1 MAKQHWYTS
10 TALREGFVHSL
21 QNRQFLLLAFLSVI
35 ASELASYLVRA
46 SKNSFSHLFEEV
58 IHSKSV
64 SPTDFLKMLRFEQ
77 VFFFYLFAIL
87 LFLFSFASI
96 IGLNGIIKDLL
107 VEHKKKL
114 IDSYDYAHKFIW
126 RGIKYKL
133 LVYAIAAFVVAL
145 PTLGILFMAIS
156 GQTDSLLFY
165 LMVVIVIIT
174 LFVSM
179 IYSSYGMKYI
189 ILYNEKN
196 LKKTL
201 VFVHNLFRKN
211 VPDTV
216 LFFIITASVSSA
228 VSLLPF
234 VIIHFEKNQLRL
246 FFLVYFLAVIYLT
259 SFFKISSFVFFLH
272 QLTNN
277 QLVKGKA

>member
-1 MAKQHWYTS
+1 VAKQYWYTS
-10 TALREGFVHSL
+10 TALREGFVHSV
-21 QNRQFLLLAFLSVI
+21 QNGNFLVLAFLSVI

-46 SKNSFSHLFEEV
+46 SKNSFSQLFEEV
-58 IHSKSV
+58 IQNKIV
-64 SPTDFLKMLRFEQ
+64 SPTDLLKMLRFEQ
-77 VFFFYLFAIL
+77 VFLFYLFAIL

-133 LVYAIAAFVVAL
+133 LVYAIAAFVIAL
-145 PTLGILFMAIS
+145 PTLGVLFMVIS
-156 GQTDSLLFY
+156 GRTDSLLFY
-165 LMVVIVIIT
+165 LMAVIIMIT

-189 ILYNEKN
+189 ILYDEKN
-196 LKKTL
+196 LIRTL
-201 VFVHNLFRKN
+201 VSAHNLFIKN

-216 LFFIITASVSSA
+216 LFFIIAASVSLA
-228 VSLLPF
+228 VSILPF

-246 FFLVYFLAVIYLT
+246 FFLIYFLVVIYLT
-259 SFFKISSFVFFLH
+259 SLFKISSFVFFLY
-272 QLTNN
+272 QLTDNR
-277 QLVKGKA
+277 LAKGKV